1 MNVRKILLLL
11 CFAPGATLQ
20 AQEIENRFPAQDSGR
35 ADVRYAWRP
44 LRIAKWTTLLVSGG
58 AAAYGF
64 TQNRVA
70 DRDYEELE
78 RECEAQ
84 PLSCLKLPDSDVY
97 ANADMEARYQQILER
112 DDRARLALLGGQIG
126 IAAAVIMFIVDL
138 PERITPE
145 DIPYDPK
152 PLRLGLR
159 RDGSTQ
165 LGLHLSLPG
174 F

>member
-1 MNVRKILLLL
+1 MRKLLLVL
-11 CFAPGATLQ
+11 VCLTPLGTLQ
-20 AQEIENRFPAQDSGR
+20 AQQTGDRFPAQDSGR

-44 LRIAKWTTLLVSGG
+44 LRVAKWTTLLISGG

-64 TQNRVA
+64 AQNRSA
-70 DRDYEELE
+70 DREYEQLE

-84 PLSCLKLPDSDVY
+84 PVACLKGPDGEAY
-97 ANADMEARYQQILER
+97 ANAGMEARYQRIVDR
-112 DDRARLALLGGQIG
+112 DERARLALLGGQIG

-138 PERITPE
+138 PDRISPE

-152 PLRLGLR
+152 PYRVNLR
-159 RDGSTQ
+159 RDGRTE
-165 LGLHLSLPG
+165 LELSLPVRA

>member
-1 MNVRKILLLL
+1 VRKLLLLL
-11 CFAPGATLQ
+11 CLLPGAGLQ
-20 AQEIENRFPAQDSGR
+20 AQQVDDRFPAQDSGR
-35 ADVRYAWRP
+35 ADVRYPLRP

-64 TQNRVA
+64 TQNRTA
-70 DRDYEELE
+70 DREYEQLE

-84 PLSCLKLPDSDVY
+84 PLTCLKGPDGETY
-97 ANADMEARYQQILER
+97 ANTELEARYQRILER

-126 IAAAVIMFIVDL
+126 IAASVVMFIIDL
-138 PERITPE
+138 PKHTTPE

-152 PLRLGLR
+152 AYRVGLR
-159 RDGSTQ
+159 RDGGTE
-165 LGLHLSLPG
+165 LAFRLRVRG